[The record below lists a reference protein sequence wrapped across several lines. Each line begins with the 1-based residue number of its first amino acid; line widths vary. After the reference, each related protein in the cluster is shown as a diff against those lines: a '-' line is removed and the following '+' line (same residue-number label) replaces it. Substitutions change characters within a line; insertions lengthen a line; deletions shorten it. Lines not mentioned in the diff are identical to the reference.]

1 MVNINTATKSELQAL
16 PGIGPR
22 KAATIVDHIEAH
34 GPFTAVQQLLSVNGI
49 GPKILQRMRDR
60 VTV

>member
-1 MVNINTATKSELQAL
+1 MVNINTATERELQTL

-22 KAATIVDHIEAH
+22 KAATIVDHREAH
-34 GPFTAVQQLLSVNGI
+34 GPFAAVEQLLSVNGI
-49 GPKILQRMRDR
+49 GRIILQRMRNS